1 MGDLDLLANS
11 SQVAMPTREYEGDKI
26 GLSIHES
33 KEFSNDCRHKL
44 RVLLQRV
51 SKAHSPRFIELKRRQ
66 LVGDRYFNEWLDG
79 R

>member
-1 MGDLDLLANS
+1 MGDLDLLANA
-11 SQVAMPTREYEGDKI
+11 SQVAVATREYEGDKI
-26 GLSIHES
+26 GLSIPKGE
-33 KEFSNDCRHKL
+33 EFSNDCSHEL

>member
-1 MGDLDLLANS
+1 MGDLDLLANA
-11 SQVAMPTREYEGDKI
+11 SQVWMHPQTDKTFSNW
-26 GLSIHES
+26 LSIHEG
-33 KEFSNDCRHKL
+33 KEVSNDCRHKL